1 MRVPLRKSDIGKPIW
16 LTFWDHMEGAI
27 AVQPVQAL
35 GFLESYS
42 RLDIHIRSWG
52 TPGATFDGQNYTDFA
67 ILRSAV
73 VAYQFLDLAIIADGA
88 SCPKS
93 NDCDKS
99 ATLLNK

>member
-73 VAYQFLDLAIIADGA
+73 VAYQFLDLADLEAGDSLARKIDSISG
-88 SCPKS
+88 
-93 NDCDKS
+93 
-99 ATLLNK
+99 